1 MRWPEELG
9 HYPRY
14 WHSRIRRGFGLGTRE
29 AYRPWLRVRD
39 VPSFGSSGTPNGI
52 RTPRNY
58 HLLSALE
65 RIDFFLTERRPDVV
79 DIREQF
85 PILHLHGTL
94 ELCAALGVRHPSQ
107 GRFPE
112 PFTIDLMV
120 TRETSD
126 GLSYQARS
134 IKTPEDAQ
142 DEDVKRRLNVEYQ
155 WCRQNGID
163 WTLVDTGQ
171 FTKEVLS
178 TLVFMRGWYRHGYH
192 PTVERVEA
200 FAGGFM
206 RVYQRNVPLRELLLE
221 CESYLRLGFNEC
233 QNAFRYCT
241 WADWIQVDLLSSLAM
256 NLPVV
261 LHGR

>member
-1 MRWPEELG
+1 M
-9 HYPRY
+9 
-14 WHSRIRRGFGLGTRE
+14 
-29 AYRPWLRVRD
+29 
-39 VPSFGSSGTPNGI
+39 
-52 RTPRNY
+52 
-58 HLLSALE
+58 
-65 RIDFFLTERRPDVV
+65 